1 MIIIIVFCTAITF
14 AILTGIISAGSFTAT
29 NVIAVSLGYGLESE
43 PLCVTEVT
51 VNNECLDSGNK
62 IFLEIDSDS
71 LPKSVAVAEECDEAV
86 VEVFDDEGITNDNAL
101 LGCDMLLVQ
110 LISANFMVL
119 KAWQYPQKTP
129 DGLQH
134 TRIDTHMPH
143 NVGYRANLNQHCNK
157 CITTSCISALHLHM
171 DNNFSAAKIKCS
183 TSCSSAFFFFL
194 FQHSYTC
201 GVLRITSSLVVISF
215 WQLFDTISQWMSSM
229 LMRTILRSRCVLMQR
244 GLLDQ
249 PREQYLFSSPLY
261 SKILVC
267 GRQAYLKW
275 LAKGWGTIDHTHVD
289 VVDALSYMI
298 AK

>member
-183 TSCSSAFFFFL
+183 TSCSSAFFF
-194 FQHSYTC
+194 C
-201 GVLRITSSLVVISF
+201 
-215 WQLFDTISQWMSSM
+215 
-229 LMRTILRSRCVLMQR
+229 
-244 GLLDQ
+244 
-249 PREQYLFSSPLY
+249 FST
-261 SKILVC
+261 
-267 GRQAYLKW
+267 A
-275 LAKGWGTIDHTHVD
+275 THV
-289 VVDALSYMI
+289 VC
-298 AK
+298 